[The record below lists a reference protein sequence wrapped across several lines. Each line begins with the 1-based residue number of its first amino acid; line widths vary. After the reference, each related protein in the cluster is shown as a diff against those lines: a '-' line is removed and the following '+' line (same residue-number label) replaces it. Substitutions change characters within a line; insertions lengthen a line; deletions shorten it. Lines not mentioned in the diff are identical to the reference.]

1 MPTTTAPAEARFR
14 AMGSDVHV
22 LVVDGPPDLLGR
34 ARDRVGELERRWS
47 RFRPTARSAGSTPWP
62 GHRYRSRR

>member
-22 LVVDGPPDLLGR
+22 LVER
-34 ARDRVGELERRWS
+34 AI
-47 RFRPTARSAGSTPWP
+47 AGAYDFDVMPA
-62 GHRYRSRR
+62 